1 MSKILKITLYIV
13 GFLFILTVA
22 TGGWAYRYRDQ
33 LFKYILAEIN
43 QNINGRFT
51 AENFH
56 FTPFADGFGFS
67 FTLFN
72 VHLQDSA
79 YARHH
84 KELLFLQRLTVRID
98 GQELLKKKFQIRSVC
113 FKNGKVDI
121 FTEATGYSNLS
132 VFRQDSTLSSKKMT
146 DSIFEQKFLGR
157 LREVCAENVEFSLQD
172 SVRDKHFAFTM
183 NNLTN
188 YVQLTDTIWN
198 LELKG
203 TVYFEGLAF
212 NTKRGAFLEKKP
224 TELDLKLSFNPKNT
238 QLQMAPSEVR
248 VNQDAFGIKGELN
261 FAKMG
266 RIQLEITTDTIAAKR
281 ALTIVP
287 KRLAQRIE
295 SFKILPVLTA
305 TVRLDA
311 PLKGGENPLV
321 NIDFQTKTFKY
332 VSQIGLLSEITST
345 AHFTNQLDTTHRIC
359 DQNSRITVRKAQ
371 GLLYGVIPV
380 SAFFTITDLEDPQV
394 AMEGVVKADLAHC
407 NKLFNGNKV
416 KLKAGKMLIN
426 YSYNG
431 RIAPIFNEKEN
442 RLNGKLTGRATLQN
456 VAFNYVPQQVN
467 FTRMNSTIRF
477 NEKVVDVSFLHLNHQ
492 KNQIRISG
500 KIVGLLPYVFNSSGK
515 VAGDMSIYT
524 PDLGLDWIR
533 NYHTN
538 AEKQSKK
545 RFSDVMEKIFNHL
558 EIKALL
564 VAEKVHYRKFQA
576 EKVKGRVYLSE
587 ETVKCENV
595 KMKAF
600 GGDFQVTGGIEQFDR
615 SIHQLSANGKVE
627 HADVQKVF
635 YAFENFGQ
643 STISDHNLSGSLST
657 TFSYSSQLKSDFSL
671 LPATMNGQLALEITN
686 GELNHFEPIKRIQKI
701 LFKRRDFDNV
711 RFENLKN
718 LFVLQGQEL
727 NMNQMKVASSVLTF
741 FVGGTYS
748 FRDKTDLLVQV
759 PLSNLKRHP
768 EEADL
773 QSLDGNNLII
783 RAVDEN
789 GEMKLKYDMDW
800 RKKSNKRRN
809 SEPLDSN

>member
-1 MSKILKITLYIV
+1 MPKILKITLYIV
-13 GFLFILTVA
+13 GFLFILIVA
-22 TGGWAYRYRDQ
+22 AGGWAYQYRNQ
-33 LFKYILAEIN
+33 IFNYILAEIN
-43 QNINGRFT
+43 QNINGHFT

-98 GQELLKKKFQIRSVC
+98 GQELLKKRFQVRSVC

-121 FTEATGYSNLS
+121 FTDETGYSNLS
-132 VFRQDSTLSSKKMT
+132 VFRQDSTFSSKKSA
-146 DSIFEQKFLGR
+146 DSTFKQRFLGR

-172 SVRDKHFAFTM
+172 SVQHKRFGFTM
-183 NNLTN
+183 NDLTN

-203 TVYFEGLAF
+203 AVYFEGLAF
-212 NTKRGAFLEKKP
+212 NTKRGAFLAKKP
-224 TELDLKLSFNPKNT
+224 TELDLRLSFNPKNS
-238 QLQMAPSEVR
+238 QLHLAPSEVR
-248 VNQDAFGIKGELN
+248 VNQDAFGIKGDLN
-261 FAKMG
+261 FAQPG
-266 RIQLEITTDTIAAKR
+266 RIQLEITTDTIAAQR

-295 SFKILPVLTA
+295 SYKILPVVTA
-305 TVRLDA
+305 VVRLDA
-311 PLKGGENPLV
+311 PLKGGKNPLV
-321 NIDFQTKTFKY
+321 NIDFQTKAFNY
-332 VSQIGLLSEITST
+332 DSPIGPLSKITGT
-345 AHFTNQLDTTHRIC
+345 AHFTNQLDTARQIS
-359 DQNSRITVRKAQ
+359 DQNSRITVREAR
-371 GLLYGVIPV
+371 GLLHKTIPV
-380 SAFFTITDLEDPQV
+380 NAVFTITDLEEPQV
-394 AMEGVVKADLAHC
+394 AMEGDFRADLAHC
-407 NKLFNGNKV
+407 NNLFDEDKV
-416 KLKAGKMLIN
+416 RLRAGKVVVN

-431 RIAPIFNEKEN
+431 KMAPVFDEKEN
-442 RLNGKLTGRATLQN
+442 RLNGKLVGQARLEN
-456 VAFNYVPQQVN
+456 VAFNYVPQRVN

-477 NEKVVDVSFLHLNHQ
+477 DEKIVDVSFLHLNHQ

-500 KIVGLLPYVFNSSGK
+500 KIAGLLPYAFNSSGK
-515 VAGDMSIYT
+515 VVGDLSIYT
-524 PDLGLDWIR
+524 PDLALDWIR
-533 NYHTN
+533 NYHT
-538 AEKQSKK
+538 APTKQSKK
-545 RFSDVMEKIFNHL
+545 RFTDLLDKIFNHL

-564 VAEKVHYRKFQA
+564 VAEKVHYRKFRA

-587 ETVKCENV
+587 QLVKCEGV
-595 KMKAF
+595 QMKAF

-615 SIHQLSANGKVE
+615 PVHRLYARGKINR
-627 HADVQKVF
+627 ADVQKVF
-635 YAFENFGQ
+635 YAFDNFGQ
-643 STISDHNLSGSLST
+643 TTISDHNLSGELST
-657 TFSYSSQLKSDFSL
+657 VFSYSSQLKSNFSL
-671 LPATMNGQLALEITN
+671 LPATMIGQLSLELTN

-718 LFVLQGQEL
+718 QFVLQGQEL
-727 NMNQMKVASSVLTF
+727 NMTQMKVASSVLTF

-748 FRDKTDLLVQV
+748 FRDKTDLLVQI
-759 PLSNLKRHP
+759 PLSNLKRNP
-768 EEADL
+768 EEAEL

-800 RKKSNKRRN
+800 RKKSDKRRSSN
-809 SEPLDSN
+809 SLDSN